1 MNPESIIFYNLFIY
15 LVGFVL
21 LLSLNNS
28 VLKQLSGWISI
39 IISVLGII
47 FSSSLQVPSTENF
60 SVSYNW
66 LHLGDTRINFKILI
80 DNQTYFMYILVQI
93 IAFFVK
99 LFSTKYLEHDD
110 GINRYFAF
118 LNLFVFSMLG
128 LVLAGNLLQLYLFW
142 ELVGFCSYLLIG
154 FWYTK
159 KSANS
164 AAIKAFLINR
174 MGDAFLMVGIFLLFL
189 IYGNLDFDAFLPE
202 NLDKTAF
209 GFPFL
214 TSEGLQTLAVLMVFG
229 GVAAKSAQLPLQIW
243 LPDAM
248 EGPTPASALI
258 HAATMVVAGVF
269 LLGRISPIITPDAGL
284 VIALIGGLTSVLA
297 ATSAV
302 FQYDIKKVLAYST
315 ISQLGFMVAG
325 MGMGAVGASFFHL
338 ATHAFFKA
346 GLFLCAGAV
355 INYMH
360 HEQDMRKMGNLILKL
375 PVIFYAYLICAASLI
390 GLPFTS
396 GFLSKDSLLNAA
408 VAFGTKDRI
417 TSIKILVP
425 VMMGITSFLTSFY
438 MIRQLVMVF
447 FQRQESPVDKIISST
462 KRTFDGAIKSF
473 QDILNADNES
483 LGEEKVINFVRNLG
497 VFDVSVLGLSIC
509 STWFLFSSNP
519 FSFEEVWFLE
529 VFQSEDIH
537 FSWIPIAV
545 GLLFI
550 VALLISY
557 NTTYEELRR
566 YYLGEF
572 KTGNQRKLYRLMKN
586 HLYID
591 QFYKTIFSAFIKSRD
606 SSNMPLSASVSN
618 ENLEASKFE
627 ITSYFQRVETNI
639 VDRLI
644 LKITSLVLSLSEY
657 SSKIDDKIV
666 DGLVLKIS
674 FGLKNLG
681 DKIRKSQSGQVQ
693 LYVLGMVVLIL
704 CIVFIK
710 IIIF

>member
-28 VLKQLSGWISI
+28 VFKQLSGWISI
-39 IISVLGII
+39 VISVLGII

-60 SVSYNW
+60 SISYNW

-159 KSANS
+159 KAANS

-189 IYGNLDFDAFLPE
+189 IYGNLDFDAFIPE
-202 NLDKTAF
+202 NMDKTAF

-214 TSEGLQTLAVLMVFG
+214 TPEGLQTLAVLMVFG
-229 GVAAKSAQLPLQIW
+229 GVTAKSAQLPLQIW

-269 LLGRISPIITPDAGL
+269 LLGRISPIITADAGL
-284 VIALIGGLTSVLA
+284 VIALVGGLTSVLA
-297 ATSAV
+297 AISAV

-325 MGMGAVGASFFHL
+325 IGMGAVGASFFHL

-375 PVIFYAYLICAASLI
+375 PVVFYAYLICAASLI

-408 VAFGTKDRI
+408 VAFGTKDGPI
-417 TSIKILVP
+417 NIKILIP
-425 VMMGITSFLTSFY
+425 VLMGITSFLTSFY

-497 VFDVSVLGLSIC
+497 VFDVSVIGLAIC

-519 FSFEEVWFLE
+519 FSFEDVWFLE
-529 VFQSEDIH
+529 VFQHDETH
-537 FSWIPIAV
+537 FTWIPWVV
-545 GLLFI
+545 GVLFI
-550 VALLISY
+550 LALLISY
-557 NTTYEELRR
+557 NTTFEELRR
-566 YYLGEF
+566 FYLGEF
-572 KTGNQRKLYRLMKN
+572 KTGSQRKFYLLSKN
-586 HLYID
+586 HFYMDSLYKKL
-591 QFYKTIFSAFIKSRD
+591 FFMFIKSNETVNSSHVD
-606 SSNMPLSASVSN
+606 SINVKGVTSG
-618 ENLEASKFE
+618 KFE
-627 ITSYFQRVETNI
+627 IAPYFQRIETNI

-644 LKITSLVLSLSEY
+644 TKITSIVLSLSEI
-657 SSKIDDKIV
+657 SSKIDDKII

-681 DKIRKSQSGQVQ
+681 DKIRKSQSGQIQ
-693 LYVLGMVVLIL
+693 LYLLGLVIIIL

-710 IIIF
+710 ILIF